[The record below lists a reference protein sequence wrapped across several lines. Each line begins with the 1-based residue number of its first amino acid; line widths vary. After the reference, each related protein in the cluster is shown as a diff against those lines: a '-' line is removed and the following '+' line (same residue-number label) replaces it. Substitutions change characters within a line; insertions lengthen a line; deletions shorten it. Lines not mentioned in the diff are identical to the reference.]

1 MSSSSSQRSQ
11 YLVAPT
17 IAQFEIKIS
26 LKKKETKTKTNYTK
40 QKAKKKKRPGVKI
53 VETSKSNYSP
63 LYVKLKRNV
72 YALVYRLLGIYEKAA
87 LMLTIS

>member
-40 QKAKKKKRPGVKI
+40 QKAKKKRPGVKI

-72 YALVYRLLGIYEKAA
+72 HALVYRLLRIYEKAA
-87 LMLTIS
+87 

>member
-1 MSSSSSQRSQ
+1 MIESGKGIEYILCLYCATLKPIRHLLQHSYIGHDQRSQ

-40 QKAKKKKRPGVKI
+40 QKAKKKKDRV
-53 VETSKSNYSP
+53 
-63 LYVKLKRNV
+63 
-72 YALVYRLLGIYEKAA
+72 
-87 LMLTIS
+87 